1 MSRACSKFKA
11 LPYAM
16 SSLNFLRAFR
26 HFICYSSSRSLQRAP
41 SRYTILDRDHCRSI
55 DHSKSI
61 VSRPQSASSS
71 TARRNAKIR
80 SVYSIRLFVIVILRI
95 KPDTLRL
102 CVGGVCTP
110 CKNKVCLSIKFVSRG
125 FASYLHKHTRARAH
139 HAERHT
145 HICINTCQNICTCS
159 HTPLTT
165 RNPISTTQHNSVC
178 RWHSE

>member
-1 MSRACSKFKA
+1 MARACSKFKA

-16 SSLNFLRAFR
+16 SSLNFLRASR

-61 VSRPQSASSS
+61 VSRPQSALSS

-80 SVYSIRLFVIVILRI
+80 SVYSIRLFVIVILRNQ
-95 KPDTLRL
+95 TRYATFV
-102 CVGGVCTP
+102 CGWVCTP
-110 CKNKVCLSIKFVSRG
+110 CRNKVCLSIKCMSRG

-139 HAERHT
+139 HAERHAY
-145 HICINTCQNICTCS
+145 ICINTCQNICTCS
-159 HTPLTT
+159 HIPLTS

>member
-1 MSRACSKFKA
+1 MARACSKFKA

-110 CKNKVCLSIKFVSRG
+110 CKNKVCLSIKFMSRG

-145 HICINTCQNICTCS
+145 HIV
-159 HTPLTT
+159 LA
-165 RNPISTTQHNSVC
+165 
-178 RWHSE
+178 